1 MFLISL
7 NEWSFAIVIHI
18 YFKKDYNKKVV
29 VKKKNYPLVT
39 LLNVATMHHLFC
51 ICRVDRIPQKNFLLI
66 FLSFP

>member
-29 VKKKNYPLVT
+29 VKKKTPFGYI
-39 LLNVATMHHLFC
+39 AQRCHHAPPVLH
-51 ICRVDRIPQKNFLLI
+51 L
-66 FLSFP
+66 